1 VTNSQTWKE
10 WQRVVQTLVVKKR
23 LIAIVDDEP
32 DILKLY
38 QDFFTKIKGISIFTF
53 TDPLMA
59 LEHFRMNKNEYVLV
73 IWDLRMPNLDG
84 LELVKLIKD
93 LNPLV
98 RTILM
103 TAFAIKDDLF
113 QEYLREEIINDIL
126 QKPIL
131 LPDLYDQVR
140 KQLRMYSKLKRL

>member
-1 VTNSQTWKE
+1 M
-10 WQRVVQTLVVKKR
+10 VKKR

-59 LEHFRMNKNEYVLV
+59 LEHFRLNKNEYVLV
-73 IWDLRMPNLDG
+73 ISDLRMPNLDG

-93 LNPLV
+93 LNHLV

-126 QKPIL
+126 QEPIL

-140 KQLRMYSKLKRL
+140 KQLRMYYKLKRL

>member
-1 VTNSQTWKE
+1 
-10 WQRVVQTLVVKKR
+10 VVKKR

-73 IWDLRMPNLDG
+73 ISDLRMPNLDG

-140 KQLRMYSKLKRL
+140 KQLHMYHKLKRL

>member
-1 VTNSQTWKE
+1 MV
-10 WQRVVQTLVVKKR
+10 RKR

-38 QDFFTKIKGISIFTF
+38 QDFLSKIEGISIFTF

-59 LEHFRMNKNEYVLV
+59 LEHYRMNKNEYVLV
-73 IWDLRMPNLDG
+73 ISDLRMPNLDG
-84 LELVKLIKD
+84 LELVKVIKD

-113 QEYLREEIINDIL
+113 QEYAREEIINDFL

-131 LPDLYDQVR
+131 LPDLYEQVR
-140 KQLRMYSKLKRL
+140 KQLRIYYKLKRL

>member
-1 VTNSQTWKE
+1 
-10 WQRVVQTLVVKKR
+10 VVKKR

-59 LEHFRMNKNEYVLV
+59 LEHFRINKNEYVLV
-73 IWDLRMPNLDG
+73 ISDLRMPNLDG

-140 KQLRMYSKLKRL
+140 KQLRMYYKLKRL

>member
-1 VTNSQTWKE
+1 M
-10 WQRVVQTLVVKKR
+10 VKKR

-32 DILKLY
+32 DILKLF
-38 QDFFTKIKGISIFTF
+38 QDFLSRIKGVSIFTF

-59 LEHFRMNKNEYVLV
+59 LEHVRMNKNEYVLV
-73 IWDLRMPNLDG
+73 ISDLRMPNLDG
-84 LELVKLIKD
+84 LELVKVIKD

-113 QEYLREEIINDIL
+113 QDYARQEIINNFL
-126 QKPIL
+126 QKPVL
-131 LPDLYDQVR
+131 LADLYEQVI
-140 KQLRMYSKLKRL
+140 KELRIYYILNKSL

>member
-1 VTNSQTWKE
+1 M
-10 WQRVVQTLVVKKR
+10 VKKR

-32 DILKLY
+32 DILNLF
-38 QDFFTKIKGISIFTF
+38 QDFLSKIKGISIFTF

-59 LEHFRMNKNEYVLV
+59 PEHVRMNKNEYVLV
-73 IWDLRMPNLDG
+73 ISDLRMPNLDG
-84 LELVKLIKD
+84 LELVKVLKD

-113 QEYLREEIINDIL
+113 QEYARQEIINNFL
-126 QKPIL
+126 RKPVL
-131 LPDLYDQVR
+131 LADLYKQVTKELR
-140 KQLRMYSKLKRL
+140 KYYKLKKRL

>member
-1 VTNSQTWKE
+1 
-10 WQRVVQTLVVKKR
+10 VVKKR

-38 QDFFTKIKGISIFTF
+38 QDFFIKIKGISIFTF

-73 IWDLRMPNLDG
+73 ISDLRMPNLDG

-140 KQLRMYSKLKRL
+140 KQLRMYYKLKRL

>member
-1 VTNSQTWKE
+1 
-10 WQRVVQTLVVKKR
+10 
-23 LIAIVDDEP
+23 
-32 DILKLY
+32 
-38 QDFFTKIKGISIFTF
+38 
-53 TDPLMA
+53 
-59 LEHFRMNKNEYVLV
+59 
-73 IWDLRMPNLDG
+73 MPNLDR

-93 LNPLV
+93 LNHLV

-126 QKPIL
+126 QEPIL

-140 KQLRMYSKLKRL
+140 KQLRMYYKLKRL

>member
-1 VTNSQTWKE
+1 
-10 WQRVVQTLVVKKR
+10 VVKKR

-32 DILKLY
+32 DILKLF
-38 QDFFTKIKGISIFTF
+38 QDFLSKIKGISIFTF

-59 LEHFRMNKNEYVLV
+59 LEHVRMNKNEYVLV
-73 IWDLRMPNLDG
+73 ISDLRMPNLDG
-84 LELVKLIKD
+84 VELVKVIKD

-113 QEYLREEIINDIL
+113 QDYARQEIINNFL
-126 QKPIL
+126 QKPVL
-131 LPDLYDQVR
+131 LADLYEQVT
-140 KQLRMYSKLKRL
+140 KELRIYYKVKKRL

>member
-1 VTNSQTWKE
+1 M
-10 WQRVVQTLVVKKR
+10 VKKR

-73 IWDLRMPNLDG
+73 ISDLRMPNLHG
-84 LELVKLIKD
+84 LELVKIIKD
-93 LNPLV
+93 LNPLI

-113 QEYLREEIINDIL
+113 QEYARKELINGFL
-126 QKPIL
+126 QKPVT

-140 KQLRMYSKLKRL
+140 KQLRIYYKLKK

>member
-1 VTNSQTWKE
+1 
-10 WQRVVQTLVVKKR
+10 

-59 LEHFRMNKNEYVLV
+59 LEHFRINKNEYVLV
-73 IWDLRMPNLDG
+73 ISDLRMPNLDG

-103 TAFAIKDDLF
+103 TAFAIKDELI

-140 KQLRMYSKLKRL
+140 KQLRMYYKLKRL

>member
-1 VTNSQTWKE
+1 M
-10 WQRVVQTLVVKKR
+10 
-23 LIAIVDDEP
+23 DDEP

-59 LEHFRMNKNEYVLV
+59 LEHFRINKNEYVLV
-73 IWDLRMPNLDG
+73 ISDLRMPNLDG

-103 TAFAIKDDLF
+103 TAFAIKDELF

-140 KQLRMYSKLKRL
+140 KQLRMYYKLKRL

>member
-1 VTNSQTWKE
+1 M
-10 WQRVVQTLVVKKR
+10 VKKR

-32 DILKLY
+32 DILKLF
-38 QDFFTKIKGISIFTF
+38 QDFLSRIKGISIFTF

-59 LEHFRMNKNEYVLV
+59 LEHVRMNKNEYVLV
-73 IWDLRMPNLDG
+73 ISDLRMPNLDG
-84 LELVKLIKD
+84 LELVKVIKD

-113 QEYLREEIINDIL
+113 QDYARQEIINNFL
-126 QKPIL
+126 QKPVL
-131 LPDLYDQVR
+131 LADLYEQVI
-140 KQLRMYSKLKRL
+140 KELRIYYILKKSL

>member
-1 VTNSQTWKE
+1 
-10 WQRVVQTLVVKKR
+10 VVRKR

-32 DILKLY
+32 DILKLH
-38 QDFFTKIKGISIFTF
+38 QDFLSKIKGISIFTF

-73 IWDLRMPNLDG
+73 ISDLRMPNLDG
-84 LELVKLIKD
+84 LELVKVIKD

-113 QEYLREEIINDIL
+113 QEYAREEIINDFL

-131 LPDLYDQVR
+131 LPDLYEQVR
-140 KQLRMYSKLKRL
+140 KQLRIYYKLKRL

>member
-1 VTNSQTWKE
+1 MIG
-10 WQRVVQTLVVKKR
+10 

-38 QDFFTKIKGISIFTF
+38 QDFLSKFKGISIFTF

-73 IWDLRMPNLDG
+73 ISDLRMPNLDG
-84 LELVKLIKD
+84 LELVKVIKN

-103 TAFAIKDDLF
+103 TAFAFKDDLF
-113 QEYLREEIINDIL
+113 REYAR
-126 QKPIL
+126 
-131 LPDLYDQVR
+131 
-140 KQLRMYSKLKRL
+140 